1 MGKKFNAFFIFLISF
16 GRVKVTILIHQP
28 SWRVTID
35 VDKFQFRMILS
46 SLHE

>member
-28 SWRVTID
+28 SWKVTID
-35 VDKFQFRMILS
+35 EVLVQNDLVFAA
-46 SLHE
+46 